1 MFERKCKIVFVTPI
15 MFLLSIT
22 SEKVSKGL
30 QITTQMNYIRRNL
43 VNKMI
48 DHNPYKRSLEV
59 QIELSIFI
67 LLKNF
72 CILYVAIE
80 LLRRETLSPVHS
92 LV

>member
-1 MFERKCKIVFVTPI
+1 MFERKCRIVFVTPI

-67 LLKNF
+67 LLENF

-80 LLRRETLSPVHS
+80 LLRGDS
-92 LV
+92 

>member
-1 MFERKCKIVFVTPI
+1 

-67 LLKNF
+67 LLENL
-72 CILYVAIE
+72 CIIYVAIE
-80 LLRRETLSPVHS
+80 LLRGDS
-92 LV
+92 

>member
-48 DHNPYKRSLEV
+48 DHNPDKRSLEV

-67 LLKNF
+67 LLENL

-80 LLRRETLSPVHS
+80 LLRGDS
-92 LV
+92 